1 MRIMRTT
8 ARETLFKLIYSA
20 QFTETVDNNLKSA
33 LLKSDLLNDDDR
45 NYCERL
51 LDIIFVNLGE
61 LLATVDKHS
70 ISFPENRIFPSDKA
84 ILLIALAE
92 ILYCEDIPDKVSMN
106 EAANLASKYS
116 SEKSASFI
124 TGILSAVSGGKNV

>member
-1 MRIMRTT
+1 MRTT
-8 ARETLFKLIYSA
+8 ARETLFKLIYSS
-20 QFTETVDNNLKSA
+20 QFTQTIDERLKSA
-33 LLKSDLLNDDDR
+33 LIKSDNLSDDDR

-51 LDIIFVNLGE
+51 LKIIGENHVE
-61 LLATVDKHS
+61 LLATLDKHS
-70 ISFPENRIFPSDKA
+70 ISFPENRIFPSDKS
-84 ILLIALAE
+84 ILLIALSE
-92 ILYCEDIPDKVSMN
+92 ILYCDDIPDKVSMN

>member
-61 LLATVDKHS
+61 LLSTVDKHS

>member
-1 MRIMRTT
+1 MRTT
-8 ARETLFKLIYSA
+8 ARETLFKLIYST
-20 QFTETVDNNLKSA
+20 QFSESVVDENLKSA
-33 LLKSDLLNDDDR
+33 LFNSDSLNDDDR
-45 NYCERL
+45 AYCERVMGH
-51 LDIIFVNLGE
+51 INVHLGE
-61 LLATVDKHS
+61 LLEVLDKHS
-70 ISFPENRIFPSDKA
+70 VSFPEKRIFPSDKA

-92 ILYCEDIPDKVSMN
+92 ILYCDDIPDKVSMN

>member
-124 TGILSAVSGGKNV
+124 TGILSSVSGGKNV

>member
-45 NYCERL
+45 NYCERM